1 MRVYGFKVEEDQ
13 SNIWMDCIRNDMCIK
28 GTNNKMT
35 GQSGRSKYIV
45 PNLPRQDQGQKEDFS
60 IILYINRILYI
71 LGEKFL

>member
-35 GQSGRSKYIV
+35 G
-45 PNLPRQDQGQKEDFS
+45 
-60 IILYINRILYI
+60 
-71 LGEKFL
+71 